1 MAKFTEEQ
9 LEEAR
14 GYIRE
19 MKWDMLE
26 LWMDEHKVVIDR
38 KVAMDMFKKCMRAK
52 DEEKAM
58 KMFNAGFADMDPAVD
73 RLAGKIRFYGGCG
86 CLIFVCL
93 GILGGIVYLFNWLF

>member
-38 KVAMDMFKKCMRAK
+38 DLVMTTMKKCMLAN
-52 DEEKAM
+52 DEVKAM

-73 RLAGKIRFYGGCG
+73 RLTGKIRLYGGCG
-86 CLIFVCL
+86 CLIFVAL
-93 GILGGIVYLFNWLF
+93 GILGGIVYLFNWIF